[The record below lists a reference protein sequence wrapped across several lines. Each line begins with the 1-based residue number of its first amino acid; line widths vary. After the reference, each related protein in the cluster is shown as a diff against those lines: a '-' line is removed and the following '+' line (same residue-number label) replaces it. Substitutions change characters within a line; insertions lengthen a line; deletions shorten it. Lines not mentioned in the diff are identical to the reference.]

1 MLIKWQKTVIY
12 LIIKMQILILIQIR
26 IIITWL
32 LNRCVVVQI
41 LLSIY
46 IWCRMQLEINN
57 RNFKDLLIVILIY
70 HHLVIIIRK
79 KEWIIMVMVR
89 IIIIT
94 IIKIIMDKI
103 INRIIIVSYN
113 NKIHIIT
120 TITNITMIFKEE
132 EVCYLLMIWINY
144 LYKWW
149 ILIIEI

>member
-1 MLIKWQKTVIY
+1 
-12 LIIKMQILILIQIR
+12 MQILILIPIT
-26 IIITWL
+26 IIITWQ

-41 LLSIY
+41 LSSIY

-70 HHLVIIIRK
+70 HHLVIIIIRK
-79 KEWIIMVMVR
+79 KEWMIMVIV
-89 IIIIT
+89 IIIIII
-94 IIKIIMDKI
+94 IIKIIMDII
-103 INRIIIVSYN
+103 INIIKIVSYN

-120 TITNITMIFKEE
+120 TIINITTIFKEE